1 MEKEEDNN
9 QNMTNSHSLGNRD
22 EDNVDGTGGEVNKDH
37 GRSRKGWSLRKKRA
51 EAIGDPDM
59 YLDNPSNP
67 CFIVTSSSRHILV
80 ISTQVIND
88 YGLKFGDTIKFIDG
102 FAELKAK
109 IGNGKCCIVVYKWRE
124 IYKRNDAKPEDIIIW
139 LGYVLDY
146 VPHLL
151 GFLSIADLLEFKFVP
166 DFEGSLSGL
175 WCSQVITESTTQC
188 FSLRQLFSGSQKE
201 TFGMS
206 NGQQA
211 KTRRLASKM
220 VGVSSSQTTL
230 PWTDFLLFSYD
241 GSRTFWVSIF
251 RDGFPVKPK
260 AHVNIQE
267 ISDEDNDETAG
278 DDEDDDDDNE
288 MGEEDNNQNMII
300 SLSLGSS
307 EEDDVDTTV
316 GEVNKAHGSSRR
328 VMSSQRK
335 RAEAIGDPEM
345 YLDDPSNPFFIAV
358 LQVGVLCWDYDLKF
372 DGTIKFIYGFGE
384 LEAKIVDR
392 KDRFVVFKWKELYE
406 RNDAMP
412 EDVIICEI
420 LREGGVVRSIKA
432 HFLKK

>member
-1 MEKEEDNN
+1 MVFTPYPNLLIIFN
-9 QNMTNSHSLGNRD
+9 SQNVSL
-22 EDNVDGTGGEVNKDH
+22 
-37 GRSRKGWSLRKKRA
+37 SKR
-51 EAIGDPDM
+51 
-59 YLDNPSNP
+59 
-67 CFIVTSSSRHILV
+67 
-80 ISTQVIND
+80 
-88 YGLKFGDTIKFIDG
+88 
-102 FAELKAK
+102 
-109 IGNGKCCIVVYKWRE
+109 
-124 IYKRNDAKPEDIIIW
+124 

-151 GFLSIADLLEFKFVP
+151 EFLSIADLLEFKFVP
-166 DFEGSLSGL
+166 DFEGVLALFLTSKVLVMLDLLVKVERLTFCMLLSITCR
-175 WCSQVITESTTQC
+175 CSQVITESTTQR

-392 KDRFVVFKWKELYE
+392 KDRFVVFKWKELSE